1 MRVHGGPLGF
11 VGSLLSFVG
20 GPLSFRWGFFGG
32 PLGCSLG
39 NSLEGKYRISANSCR
54 DNYSFLELKVRQV
67 FKGGNYCFLELH
79 IVIN

>member
-39 NSLEGKYRISANSCR
+39 IHW
-54 DNYSFLELKVRQV
+54 KVSMLGV
-67 FKGGNYCFLELH
+67 FFVGGP
-79 IVIN
+79 